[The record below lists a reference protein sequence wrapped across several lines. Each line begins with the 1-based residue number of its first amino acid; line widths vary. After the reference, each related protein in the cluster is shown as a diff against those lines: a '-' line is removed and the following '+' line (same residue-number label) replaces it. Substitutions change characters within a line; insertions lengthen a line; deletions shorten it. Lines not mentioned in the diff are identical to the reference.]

1 MQRGEIDLVV
11 VGSDRTLGRTG
22 EVANKIGTYTMAVL
36 AKRHGIP
43 FYVAI
48 PLSTI
53 DWKLKSGFD
62 IPIEERHES
71 EVLGAWG
78 KISNPQSAIRNP
90 QSNRR
95 VYVRVANPTS
105 GARNPGFDVT
115 PPELITGIITPA
127 GIFKPREL
135 WPQRRK
141 LGYAD

>member
-1 MQRGEIDLVV
+1 M
-11 VGSDRTLGRTG
+11 
-22 EVANKIGTYTMAVL
+22 
-36 AKRHGIP
+36 KR
-43 FYVAI
+43 
-48 PLSTI
+48 
-53 DWKLKSGFD
+53 GFD

-78 KISNPQSAIRNP
+78 VISSPQFEVRNPQSA
-90 QSNRR
+90 RR

-127 GIFKPREL
+127 GIFKPKEL
-135 WPQRRK
+135 GRNGAR